1 MYKVNMTKIPRLEV
15 GKSDV
20 IFQIERDD
28 EKLGSLRVS
37 KGNIV
42 WTPVNKQLSY
52 WLEWDEFD
60 RIMTEAGD
68 SAKAHF

>member
-1 MYKVNMTKIPRLEV
+1 MYKVNMTKIPRLEI

-20 IFQIERDD
+20 IFQIESDD

-42 WTPVNKQLSY
+42 WTPVNKQFSY
-52 WLEWDEFD
+52 WLNWNDFD
-60 RIMTEAGD
+60 RIITENGEPG
-68 SAKAHF
+68 KAHF